1 MLDSRRHLLLVLVAV
16 TFAGNACAVLED
28 RSLYFSLMVSTA
40 PGLNTAVV
48 APAVELTLENINSDP
63 TMLPGYTLHYT
74 RVADTKVSTTNCC
87 LKVYSLFTFC
97 CDTTQCNS
105 TRALQLFHE
114 ELQCNKTVLSV
125 IGGGCSTATELV
137 ARNASIPVVRFC

>member
-74 RVADTKVSTTNCC
+74 RVADTKVSTMNCC
-87 LKVYSLFTFC
+87 LKVYSLSHSAVILRSAIVQGLYSSFTK
-97 CDTTQCNS
+97 S
-105 TRALQLFHE
+105 YSVTRLYYQ
-114 ELQCNKTVLSV
+114 
-125 IGGGCSTATELV
+125 
-137 ARNASIPVVRFC
+137 